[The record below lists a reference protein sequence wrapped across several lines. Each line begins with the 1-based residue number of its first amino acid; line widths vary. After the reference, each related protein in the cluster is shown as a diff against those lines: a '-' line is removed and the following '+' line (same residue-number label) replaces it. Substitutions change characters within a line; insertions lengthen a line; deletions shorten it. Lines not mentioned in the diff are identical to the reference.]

1 MSHALCTTSEV
12 AKMLGISRFTVSQ
25 WAREGYWESLGV
37 HPIKLGKVWR
47 FKTAEIRKLLR

>member
-1 MSHALCTTSEV
+1 MQSALCTTNEV